1 MSRDYTFKNLP
12 KFTTYPGGSTDGSAV
27 LMTAADGSLVTLTF
41 NGLNALLDS
50 EATNTFPSINV
61 GNLSLSDS
69 TIVGNAQ
76 NTDIVI
82 TPSGTG
88 QVRVT
93 KKVRI
98 DNDLIVYGAVFTPN
112 QPPIG
117 TQITFQPIIQDIDC
131 GDLSAAGTDAFGV
144 YLNYNFVT
152 DLNFAGPL
160 SNTDLGALT

>member
-1 MSRDYTFKNLP
+1 MSRDYTFKNIP
-12 KFTTYPGGSTDGSAV
+12 KFTTYPGGSADGSAV
-27 LMTAADGSLVTLTF
+27 LMTAADGSLVSLTF
-41 NGLNALLDS
+41 NGLNTLLDT

-69 TIVGNAQ
+69 TIVGNAV
-76 NTDIVI
+76 NTDLVI
-82 TPSGTG
+82 TPNGTG

-98 DNDLIVYGAVFTPN
+98 DNDLVVYGAVFTPN

-117 TQITFQPIIQDIDC
+117 TQITFQPIIQDTDC
-131 GDLSAAGTDAFGV
+131 GDLSTAGTDAFGI

-152 DLNFAGPL
+152 DLNYAGPITF
-160 SNTDLGALT
+160 TDLGILT

>member
-1 MSRDYTFKNLP
+1 MSRDYTYRNVP
-12 KFTTYPGGSTDGSAV
+12 TFTTYPGGVSDGTAV
-27 LMTAADGSLVTLTF
+27 LMKAADGSLVGLTI
-41 NGLNALLDS
+41 NGLNTLIDS

-69 TIVGNAQ
+69 TVVGNAT

-82 TPSGTG
+82 TPNGTG

-98 DNDLIVYGAVFTPN
+98 DSDLVVYGAVFTPN

-117 TQITFQPIIQDIDC
+117 TQILFQPIIQDTDC
-131 GDLSAAGTDAFGV
+131 GSLTLAGTDAFGV
-144 YLNYNFVT
+144 YLSYNFIT
-152 DLNFAGPL
+152 DMNYAGPL
-160 SNTDLGALT
+160 TTTDLGILT

>member
-1 MSRDYTFKNLP
+1 
-12 KFTTYPGGSTDGSAV
+12 
-27 LMTAADGSLVTLTF
+27 MTAADGSLVTLTF

-69 TIVGNAQ
+69 TVVGNAT

-82 TPSGTG
+82 TPNGTG

-117 TQITFQPIIQDIDC
+117 TQITFQPIIQDTDC
-131 GDLSAAGTDAFGV
+131 GDLSTAGTDAFGV

-152 DLNFAGPL
+152 DLGFAGPL
-160 SNTDLGALT
+160 GITDLGVLT